1 MTVVAEST
9 KSTESTKLTESTELR
24 QGALGLGFI
33 IFFVISAAGP
43 LVAIAGGFPIGIM
56 LGNGAGTPALLIATV
71 AILLVFSAGYTAMS
85 RHITNAGGFYAFTA
99 RGLGGSS
106 GGAAAMLALLGYNTM
121 QIGLYGMFGAVVSG
135 LLSSRFGIDMPWWVW
150 SFVALA
156 SIAVLGYRQIDLSA
170 KVLSVL
176 VFGEYIVVLILDL
189 AILKAG
195 GDSGINAV
203 SFTPHAFLSGTPA
216 IGLLFCFA
224 SFIGFEATTIYSEE
238 AKDPHRTV
246 PLATYISV
254 LLIGAFYAFSVWCM
268 VIGAG
273 SDKIVKTLTALSD
286 PTTFLYTL
294 SDHYANKT
302 LTTAMSILFITS
314 VYAGLLAFHNSASR
328 YFFAAGRE
336 GLLPKAIGRTHR
348 VHQSPHVGSVI
359 QSVLAA
365 VVVLAFVIARAD
377 PVLTL
382 FSWLTNVA
390 TLCIIALMA
399 LSSVAVLAF
408 FKRIRPGSEGTLR
421 TFVSPLVA
429 ALALAAVLVL
439 AIVNFSVLTGASVAF
454 SYALTASLPVFAII
468 GVVLARKLKRRD
480 PAAFARLGSSKL

>member
-1 MTVVAEST
+1 MTVVAESP
-9 KSTESTKLTESTELR
+9 ESTELR

-56 LGNGAGTPALLIATV
+56 LGNGAGTPSLLIATV
-71 AILLVFSAGYTAMS
+71 AILLVFSAGYTAMA

-99 RGLGGSS
+99 RGLGGTA
-106 GGAAAMLALLGYNTM
+106 GGAAALLALLGYNTM

-135 LLSSRFGIDMPWWVW
+135 LLGSRFGIDAPWWAC

-195 GDSGINAV
+195 GDSGINGA

-254 LLIGAFYAFSVWCM
+254 LLIGVFYAFSVWCM

-273 SDKIVKTLTALSD
+273 DGKIVKTLTALSD

-302 LTTAMSILFITS
+302 LTTAMSLLFITS

-336 GLLPKAIGRTHR
+336 GLLPKMIGRTHR
-348 VHQSPHVGSVI
+348 IHQSPHIGSII
-359 QSVLAA
+359 QTVLAA
-365 VVVLAFVIARAD
+365 AVVLAFVVARTD

-399 LSSVAVLAF
+399 LSSAAVFAF
-408 FKRIRPGSEGTLR
+408 FRRVRSGPEGPLR
-421 TFVSPLVA
+421 TFVAPLVA
-429 ALALAAVLVL
+429 GLTLAVVLVL

-454 SYALTASLPVFAII
+454 SYALTALLPVFAVI
-468 GVVLARKLKRRD
+468 GTVLARKLKRRD
-480 PAAFARLGSSKL
+480 PQAFARLGSSKL

>member
-1 MTVVAEST
+1 MTVAVESP
-9 KSTESTKLTESTELR
+9 ESTELR

-56 LGNGAGTPALLIATV
+56 LGNGAGTPALLVATV
-71 AILLVFSAGYTAMS
+71 AILLLFSAGYTAMA

-99 RGLGGSS
+99 RGLGGTA
-106 GGAAAMLALLGYNTM
+106 GGSAALLALLGYNTM

-135 LLSSRFGIDMPWWVW
+135 LLSSRFGIDAPWWAC
-150 SFVALA
+150 SFVAMA

-170 KVLSVL
+170 KLLGVL

-189 AILKAG
+189 AILMAR
-195 GDSGINAV
+195 GDSGINGV

-216 IGLLFCFA
+216 IGFLFCFA

-254 LLIGAFYAFSVWCM
+254 LLIGVFYAFSAWCM

-273 SDKIVKTLTALSD
+273 SDKIVKTLTSLSD
-286 PTTFLYTL
+286 PTTFLYSL

-336 GLLPKAIGRTHR
+336 GLLPRVIGRTHR
-348 VHQSPHVGSVI
+348 VHQSPHIGSVI
-359 QSVLAA
+359 QTALAA
-365 VVVLAFVIARAD
+365 IVVLAFVVARTD

-382 FSWLTNVA
+382 FAWLTNVA

-399 LSSVAVLAF
+399 LSSAAVIAF
-408 FKRIRPGSEGTLR
+408 FLRVRSGSEGRLR
-421 TFVSPLVA
+421 TFVFPLVA
-429 ALALAAVLVL
+429 GLALTVVLVL
-439 AIVNFSVLTGASVAF
+439 AVANFSVLTGASVVL
-454 SYALTASLPVFAII
+454 SYGLTALLPVFAII
-468 GVVLARKLKRRD
+468 GIVLARKLKRCD
-480 PAAFARLGSSKL
+480 PACFARLGSSKL